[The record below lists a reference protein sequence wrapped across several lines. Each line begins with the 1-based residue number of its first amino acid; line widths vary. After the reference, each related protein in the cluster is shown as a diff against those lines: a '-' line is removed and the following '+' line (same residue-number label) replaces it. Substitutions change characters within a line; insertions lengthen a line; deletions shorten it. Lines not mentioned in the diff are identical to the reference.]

1 MKHDLMADAPEQ
13 KLGHLSASAPID
25 LASRAVHSSAC
36 LPASEPSTPMTIR
49 FTVEPRVAI
58 GVLPPMNSAA
68 LSALGGS
75 GHRQHAA
82 EHRPFEQP
90 VEDRS
95 PEWLAEWSYVDQ
107 QREHGEDRK
116 RDHKLHPRLERLPP
130 QEQPRR
136 ALVWVAH
143 LSGIIF
149 ATSHG
154 PQMGRCRVP
163 WDRVACGRSV

>member
-1 MKHDLMADAPEQ
+1 MTSE
-13 KLGHLSASAPID
+13 PID

-36 LPASEPSTPMTIR
+36 LPATEPSTPMTIR
-49 FTVEPRVAI
+49 FTVELRVAI

-95 PEWLAEWSYVDQ
+95 PEWLAEWSYVDHLLLQ
-107 QREHGEDRK
+107 AEDRI

-130 QEQPRR
+130 QE
-136 ALVWVAH
+136 
-143 LSGIIF
+143 
-149 ATSHG
+149 
-154 PQMGRCRVP
+154 
-163 WDRVACGRSV
+163 